1 MYAMKSIIIALMM
14 AFAPFFAM
22 AQLNPISSFFDKYAG
37 QEGFT
42 SVNVSADL
50 FGLLSS
56 MEGNSEIDEVKDLV
70 KGLKG
75 IQVLA
80 YEAKSGKHSGEKLY
94 QEALGQLNV
103 KAYKELVSVKD
114 GKENVLLLARDL
126 GNGTI
131 DHMMVL
137 VGSPD
142 EFVFVSIAGI
152 IDLNKIMKMGDSM
165 NIKGMD
171 KLKHLEEKK

>member
-1 MYAMKSIIIALMM
+1 MKSLTIALMM
-14 AFAPFFAM
+14 ALMPIIAI
-22 AQLNPISSFFDKYAG
+22 AQQNPLGSFFDKYAG
-37 QEGFT
+37 QDGFT
-42 SVNVSADL
+42 SVNVSAEL
-50 FGLLSS
+50 FGLFSS
-56 MEGNSEIDEVKDLV
+56 IEGNSDIDEVKDLV

-80 YEAKSGKHSGEKLY
+80 YEAKEGKHSGDKLY

-114 GKENVLLLARDL
+114 GQENVMLLARDL

-165 NIKGMD
+165 NVKGLD
-171 KLKHLEEKK
+171 KLKHLEEKE